1 MPELPG
7 FLLEITISDAS
18 KAVGTIGL
26 VIIAVGLWFR
36 RRPRLHIPMM
46 VTAFVV
52 DVANVLVIELNRSAI
67 KQALEGGE
75 LLLNFHVSVSV
86 ICVVCYVVA
95 LITGPIL
102 LKRGRCRT
110 AHKWNAVVF
119 IVTRLLNF
127 VTSWWM

>member
-1 MPELPG
+1 MPDPG
-7 FLLEITISDAS
+7 LLLEITISDLS
-18 KAVGTIGL
+18 KAVGTIGI
-26 VIIAVGLWFR
+26 VIIAVGLRFR

-46 VTAFVV
+46 VAAFVI
-52 DVANVLVIELNRSAI
+52 DVANVLVIELNRGAV

-75 LLLNFHVSVSV
+75 FLLNFHVSVSV

-95 LITGPIL
+95 LITGPML
-102 LKRGRCRT
+102 LKRGTCRT
-110 AHKWNAVVF
+110 AHKWNACVF